1 MKSLLLWRQVFY
13 LNLNRMKQ
21 WVKTGFVWGAV
32 MFVIMTFV
40 SPYLFN
46 EEITLKRISINIFLW
61 SVLGLLFGYATR
73 KKIK

>member
-1 MKSLLLWRQVFY
+1 
-13 LNLNRMKQ
+13 MKQ

-73 KKIK
+73 KKNKVSV

>member
-1 MKSLLLWRQVFY
+1 
-13 LNLNRMKQ
+13 MKQ

-61 SVLGLLFGYATR
+61 SVLCLLLGYATR

>member
-1 MKSLLLWRQVFY
+1 
-13 LNLNRMKQ
+13 MKQ